1 MSDAVERCPTCR
13 STVWYPTDQLG
24 RVVPWCDGCK
34 GPPKMAA
41 PEPLAI
47 GKPVW
52 RPIRRKPTKDER
64 ALMKAHSKQ
73 CRTIAELAKVTG
85 MDARLLYD
93 WRATG
98 VRITLANQDDSR
110 TKWQPILDAGAP
122 WRSLHAVAVA
132 LGLTDTTAR
141 RHYLAGRIVTTFQ
154 SASEAYKEK
163 HGKRWKGRK
172 KWNG

>member
-24 RVVPWCDGCK
+24 RVMPWCDGCK
-34 GPPKMAA
+34 GSPKMAP

-85 MDARLLYD
+85 MD
-93 WRATG
+93 
-98 VRITLANQDDSR
+98 
-110 TKWQPILDAGAP
+110 GAP

-154 SASEAYKEK
+154 SASEAYKEQ

>member
-1 MSDAVERCPTCR
+1 
-13 STVWYPTDQLG
+13 
-24 RVVPWCDGCK
+24 
-34 GPPKMAA
+34 
-41 PEPLAI
+41 
-47 GKPVW
+47 
-52 RPIRRKPTKDER
+52 
-64 ALMKAHSKQ
+64 MKAHSKQ

-98 VRITLANQDDSR
+98 VRITLAKPDDPR
-110 TKWQPILDAGAP
+110 IKWQPILDKGAP
-122 WRSLHAVAVA
+122 WQSLHAVATA

-141 RHYLAGRIVTTFQ
+141 RHYLAGNIVTTFL

-163 HGKRWKGRK
+163 HGRTGKGRK